1 MSRLNSAQLHFIT
14 LQSRKTNAQGPQLS
28 NDQRCLSHTHT
39 YIHTY
44 AQARHAFQGAGSVR
58 GAHFITDACSKAQG
72 SAHTYPL
79 THTHTHIH
87 TSNILDKKQRVTTF
101 CEVGN
106 FTLSM
111 QLETTT
117 NNASHRHGRHQQQA
131 AVCSTHKRAQDTKR
145 GKLSAHKKD
154 EKQPQRSGARS
165 SVDGHASECGT

>member
-1 MSRLNSAQLHFIT
+1 MLRAHNCQMI
-14 LQSRKTNAQGPQLS
+14 
-28 NDQRCLSHTHT
+28 NDVCHTHT
-39 YIHTY
+39 HIHTY

-58 GAHFITDACSKAQG
+58 GAHFITSITDACSKAQG

-87 TSNILDKKQRVTTF
+87 TSNILDKKQCVTTF

-111 QLETTT
+111 QLKTTT